1 VRDAFRYLSGLL
13 FVAVVVQIAL
23 AGYGAFDT
31 VHVAKDAGSVAKKT
45 VDDGWN
51 AHAILGS
58 GIILVLL
65 LLVLIA
71 AIGRL
76 GSRWLQESGGLFV
89 LAILQMAFAA
99 LGRSVPA
106 LGFLHAITALAIFAG
121 AGMLVRRSWTTRR
134 TAPAA

>member
-51 AHAILGS
+51 AHAMLGT
-58 GIILVLL
+58 GVIVVLL

-76 GSRWLQESGGLFV
+76 GPRLVQESGALFV

-121 AGMLVRRSWTTRR
+121 AGVLARRSWARGTT
-134 TAPAA
+134 PAA